1 MASTILAQPATRTPS
16 PQVDSRRQSYIS
28 SIASYQTARD
38 SLAPGSHYSHSLPG
52 SSRASSINTLGPHPI
67 NRDSEPDIN
76 TIHIAGHLANG
87 VHAEEAHIVKVTDDS
102 VHAQTGPISDGFFY
116 QDGNSL
122 ARAIPSSAQG
132 MNQPRVGPPPPSPP
146 ASVERVDEEYAN
158 APPLPPKMQLS
169 KSEPVSR
176 PVTFEESGR
185 DGKQSAPSAF
195 SFPRPGVSRAGS
207 SPHEIRY
214 RPSTDTKVL
223 LSSVASSTSVSLPR
237 ALQILHEPNGQ
248 SSEAPFTE
256 ASGSQPSKMA
266 YQSPDGHLQPPPPV
280 IRPTRRNTT
289 GSSPRIQH
297 TTLHQAYGSQ
307 PFAYDDSEVGEELA
321 SDIQMQAEQIRR
333 ERNSKRAKAQQH
345 EAALTRSTS
354 LSRAPEDQVLVGNLI
369 GEDHVNYVLM
379 YNMLT
384 GIRIAVSDKQYVC
397 HNEHPY

>member
-67 NRDSEPDIN
+67 NRGSEPDIN
-76 TIHIAGHLANG
+76 TIHMAGHLANG
-87 VHAEEAHIVKVTDDS
+87 VHAEEVHIVKVTDDS
-102 VHAQTGPISDGFFY
+102 VHAQTGPISDGFY

-256 ASGSQPSKMA
+256 TSGSQPSKMA

-384 GIRIAVSDKQYVC
+384 GIRIAVSDKQYVY
-397 HNEHPY
+397 HNEHPC

>member
-1 MASTILAQPATRTPS
+1 LAQPATRTPS

-38 SLAPGSHYSHSLPG
+38 SLAPRSHYSHSLPG

-67 NRDSEPDIN
+67 NRGSEPDIN
-76 TIHIAGHLANG
+76 TIHMAGHLANG
-87 VHAEEAHIVKVTDDS
+87 VHAEEVHIVKVTDDG

-146 ASVERVDEEYAN
+146 ASVERVDEEYAD

-169 KSEPVSR
+169 KSEQV
-176 PVTFEESGR
+176 
-185 DGKQSAPSAF
+185 
-195 SFPRPGVSRAGS
+195 
-207 SPHEIRY
+207 
-214 RPSTDTKVL
+214 
-223 LSSVASSTSVSLPR
+223 
-237 ALQILHEPNGQ
+237 
-248 SSEAPFTE
+248 
-256 ASGSQPSKMA
+256 
-266 YQSPDGHLQPPPPV
+266 HLQPPPPV

-384 GIRIAVSDKQYVC
+384 GIRIAVSDKQYVY
-397 HNEHPY
+397 HNEHPC